1 MLIGI
6 IIVIIFLS
14 VLILIHELGH
24 FFAAKKFGLWVQE
37 FGFGLP
43 PRIWGKKKGETV
55 YSVNALPF
63 GGFVKIYGEDQEEN
77 DSQLSARGGSA
88 LGGAISDKTRSFSN
102 LPAWKRAV
110 ILIAGVVMNFI
121 LGWVLISIVF
131 AIGIPQA
138 VFITDVKANSPAAE
152 SGILANDKILDFKTT
167 KDFISFIDQNRGK
180 EISLKIERAGK
191 EIEIK
196 SVPRKN
202 PPAGEGALGIALI
215 DAGQPKMNI
224 FSALWG
230 GLKSSFEVF
239 SMIYVAIFKLIQ
251 AAILGKGSLA
261 GLTGPVGIVK
271 ITGEVSKLGL
281 LYLLQLLAL
290 ISLNLAAIN
299 IFPFPALDGGR
310 ILFLII
316 EKIKGSP
323 LPQKFER
330 YANALGLALL
340 LFLMLVITI
349 KDIARF

>member
-6 IIVIIFLS
+6 VIIIIFLS
-14 VLILIHELGH
+14 ILIIIHELGH
-24 FFAAKKFGLWVQE
+24 FFTAKKFGLWVEE

-43 PRIWGKKKGETV
+43 PKIWSKKKGETV
-55 YSVNALPF
+55 YSINALPF
-63 GGFVKIYGEDQEEN
+63 GGFVKIYGEDREDEEE
-77 DSQLSARGGSA
+77 
-88 LGGAISDKTRSFSN
+88 SDKRQATSDKARSFSS

-110 ILIAGVVMNFI
+110 ILVAGVVMNFI
-121 LGWVLISIVF
+121 LGWILVSIVF

-167 KDFISFIDQNRGK
+167 KDFISFIDQNRDK

-196 SVPRKN
+196 AAPRKN
-202 PPAGEGALGIALI
+202 PPVGEGALGVALI
-215 DAGQPKMNI
+215 DAGQPKMGVFQAI
-224 FSALWG
+224 WE
-230 GLKSSFEVF
+230 GLKSSVEIF
-239 SMIYVAIFKLIQ
+239 SMIYVAIFNLLK

-271 ITGEVSKLGL
+271 ITGEVSKLGII
-281 LYLLQLLAL
+281 YLFQLLAL